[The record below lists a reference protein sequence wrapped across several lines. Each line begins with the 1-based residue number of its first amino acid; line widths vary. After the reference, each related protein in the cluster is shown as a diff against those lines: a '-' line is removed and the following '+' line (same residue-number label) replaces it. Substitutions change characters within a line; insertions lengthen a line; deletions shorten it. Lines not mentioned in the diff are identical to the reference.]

1 MSASRVEQLLAELD
15 LPERIR
21 LLAGRDYW
29 HTEPIERVGIGS
41 VQLSDGPVG
50 VRGERTTGSVS
61 VSFPCGT
68 AIGATFD
75 RSAAAALGDVLAEEC
90 VSKGVQVL
98 LGPTINL
105 QRHPLGGRH
114 FECYAEDP
122 ILTADLA
129 VAYVKALQARGIAA
143 TIKHFVANDSEFE
156 RHTISSEVDDHVLRS
171 LYLVPFE
178 EAVIDGG
185 AWAVMSSYN
194 RINGTYAAEHEPL
207 LNGVLRSEWH
217 FDGLVVSDWFG
228 AQSTAPSALAGLD
241 LEMPGPPIHYGKR
254 LEAAVAAG
262 EVPEEVIAERARRVI
277 QLAERTGALAGP
289 GQRQE
294 GEDLR
299 TLPERREL
307 SRRLAIQS
315 FVLLRNEAPGRGAP
329 GSGRAG
335 GAPLLPLD
343 LPPGALLAV
352 IGPNAATTATQ
363 GGGSARVSP
372 EHTVSVLEG
381 VRGAYAPMG
390 VEIAHEIGCVT
401 WAETPDLDVAFGV
414 QYFAL
419 AGDGAPESSYAGP
432 MLHEERTPRPP
443 LLWLGDPVP
452 QVPSLRYG
460 AFAVRCSAEFTAELT
475 GRYELSLAQA
485 GSARLFVDGAL
496 VVEGSGG
503 RGKRLFG
510 FGSEEATGAVELE
523 QGVTYEVLVEYE
535 VTPGTPVAGLFVGVR
550 PPLPGDDELIAR
562 AVALAGRADAVVC
575 VVGTTAEWETEGH
588 DRSSMDLPGRQD
600 DLVRAVATAN
610 PRTAV
615 LVNTGSPVSMGWAE
629 LPASILQ
636 IWFGGEAVG
645 TAVADVLRGADEPG
659 GRLPHTIPVRL
670 EDTPA
675 FPYYPGAGGKVTYG
689 EGLFV
694 GHRHYATTG
703 TAPRYWF
710 GHGLGYTS
718 FTARD
723 GVVEVTSAGARVSA
737 TVTNTGARRGSAVL
751 QAYLA
756 PVERADTEPA
766 LQFMGASRRALEPN
780 ESAPAVIEMSSRRLG
795 RLRPGRYRVLSG
807 WSADPAS
814 HEVAGEITVEG

>member
-1 MSASRVEQLLAELD
+1 VSASRVEQLLAELD